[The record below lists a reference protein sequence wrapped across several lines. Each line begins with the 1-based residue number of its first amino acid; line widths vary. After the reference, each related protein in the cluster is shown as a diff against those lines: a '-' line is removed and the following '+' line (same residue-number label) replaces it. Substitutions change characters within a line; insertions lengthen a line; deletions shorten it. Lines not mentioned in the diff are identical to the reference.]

1 MDEEGVGGKKIL
13 RRKSFFDDRR
23 KSLFTKKEKLALNGE
38 EDEDGEV
45 AFRFKNELKS
55 IFLLSLPLRKCCSSK
70 TQNHFQRCRHLLWRV
85 FKIDT

>member
-55 IFLLSLPLRKCCSSK
+55 IFFAVTPTEKVL
-70 TQNHFQRCRHLLWRV
+70 
-85 FKIDT
+85 